1 MLKRNMVTHLLIK
14 MYWLLFYD
22 LWEIDFPQ
30 IKEKCI
36 CEICGRYVF
45 CKTGC
50 DVR

>member
-36 CEICGRYVF
+36 CEICEWQ
-45 CKTGC
+45 
-50 DVR
+50 VRVLQNRM